1 MCPPNILEA
10 LYGASSRRGVVA
22 KGLAAAAAVAC
33 ATHAPLLAQAAAAE
47 AKQTRSFSEVMDL
60 THPLYEGFPTF
71 GGDKWFTRESWLTY
85 SKDKLNIG
93 KWVLVEHTGTHM
105 DAPLHF
111 SADGH
116 SIDMIPAADL
126 VVPLALIDISRR
138 AQDNPDT
145 AMTPDDVRAW
155 EAANGPLP
163 DGCCVAM
170 NSGWHRF
177 LDSPKFT
184 GRDAAG
190 NNHVPGIHGET
201 AHMLLERNVKG
212 IGVDTL
218 SLDTGLQTKADA
230 FPVHYGWLGA
240 GRWGVEALANLDA
253 LPAKGATLVL
263 GAPKVRGGTGGPT
276 RVYALI

>member
-1 MCPPNILEA
+1 MCPPAILDA
-10 LYGASSRRGVVA
+10 LYGAASRRSA
-22 KGLAAAAAVAC
+22 LTKGLAAAAAMAC
-33 ATHAPLLAQAAAAE
+33 ATHAPLIAQAAAAT
-47 AKQTRSFSEVMDL
+47 AQPRSFSDVADL

-71 GGDKWFTRESWLTY
+71 GGDKWFTKETWLTFD
-85 SKDKLNIG
+85 KVKLNIN

-111 SADGH
+111 TADGH
-116 SIDMIPAADL
+116 SIDRIPAADL
-126 VVPLALIDISRR
+126 IVPLAIISIAKR

-145 AMTPDDVRAW
+145 ALTPDDVRAW

-163 DGCCVAM
+163 DGCCVVM
-170 NSGWHRF
+170 NSGWHAL

-184 GRDAAG
+184 GRDAEG
-190 NNHVPGIHGET
+190 KNHVPGFHGET

-218 SLDTGLQTKADA
+218 SLDTGLETRDGE
-230 FPVHYGWLGA
+230 FPVHNTWLGS

-253 LPAKGATLVL
+253 LPVKGATLVL

-276 RVYALI
+276 RVFALI